1 MIDNDIRKDADDMR
15 LIKTN
20 ITASGFPTSHAALTG
35 YLVENC
41 ESIDTNRLHPAILNL
56 PGGGYEHVS
65 FREGEP
71 VCMRYASEGI
81 QAFNLEY
88 SVAPQAEYPQ
98 ALCEVL
104 LAMVHIRSHAEEYH
118 IDPDNIAI
126 GGFSAGGHL
135 ALTAAA
141 FWNNPEIQ
149 SHVGNPGSLVR
160 PNKLV
165 LSYPV
170 VSSGPYAHRG
180 SFEHL
185 LNDRAKDSAI
195 LQHFSMETQITEDF
209 PPVFLWHTD
218 TDMTV
223 PVENSLLLAM
233 ALKEKQIPMEM
244 HIYPEGPHGLSMGN
258 YVSNK
263 GITREA
269 PFSCHTW
276 IENAITFLYE

>member
-1 MIDNDIRKDADDMR
+1 MQ
-15 LIKTN
+15 LIHEVIKVP
-20 ITASGFPTSHAALTG
+20 GFPTSRATLTG
-35 YLVENC
+35 YVTDNC
-41 ESIDTNRLHPAILNL
+41 TSIGEDRLHPAILNL

-71 VCMRYASEGI
+71 VCLRYAAEGI
-81 QAFNLEY
+81 HAFNLEY
-88 SVAPQAEYPQ
+88 SVFPQAAYPQ

-104 LAMVHIRSHAEEYH
+104 LAMAYIRTHAAEYH

-141 FWNNPEIQ
+141 FGQDPDVQNRIQ
-149 SHVGNPGSLVR
+149 NPGSLIK

-170 VSSGPYAHRG
+170 VSSGIYAHRG
-180 SFEHL
+180 SFSHL
-185 LNDRAKDSAI
+185 LAKQAEDPAI
-195 LQHFSMETQITEDF
+195 LQKFSMETQITEDF

-233 ALKEKQIPMEM
+233 ALKEKQIPMEL
-244 HIYPEGPHGLSMGN
+244 HIYPEGPHGLSLGN
-258 YVSNK
+258 YVSNHGVAFDK
-263 GITREA
+263 

-276 IENAITFLYE
+276 IQQAVSFLYE